1 MKGAALRVALLLVLA
16 ATAGAAPPTE
26 PAPAGGPDAVYDVL
40 VREGEDHLDQV
51 MKQLDALP
59 PGPSAADQR
68 LWAMARAEI
77 GARGGDAAW
86 SAGTLTQAVRASR
99 AVDAGLAEAD
109 EAYLTALR
117 GEREDGAGIP
127 ATAQR
132 ALAGYEAWCKAQ
144 PLPAGAASDAAAVAA
159 SGASGAAGLPAAPGP
174 CEYRRRWRLLQ
185 LLANQ
190 ARRQHATAAARSQC
204 QAALALSTAAGDSWR
219 QAWTETELA
228 LVANAE
234 RDEVRAQRHLA
245 RAHLLAERHEDV
257 WLDARLLFT
266 EATLASDRGDPD
278 AAQVALQ
285 RALALARQAHA
296 PRLEAQALLNLSDRA
311 VRVGHAAEAL
321 RMAQQ
326 GLAIAQP
333 LKLTRLER
341 ILQSNAVLARVALGR
356 QAEAR
361 QDFEA
366 LQTAWGAEG
375 ITGMQVTT
383 LREYGDAL
391 AAAGELKA
399 ALEIHHRERKLS
411 QELMLA
417 NRDAALAE
425 LRTRYD
431 REAQQ
436 RHIVQL
442 ERDNAL
448 KSAELA
454 NQGLQRKLWAL
465 GAGVLLLATSLML
478 LLLRRVRQTNRR
490 LERSRARLRVQS
502 ERDALTGLA
511 NRRHF
516 QSVLQGAV
524 AAPDEGALA
533 GGFVGALL
541 MIDIDHFKHI
551 NDDHGHAAGDA
562 VLVEVARRIAG
573 AVRGRDTV
581 ARWGGEEFLVF
592 APGLQR
598 DDAEVL
604 AQRLLQVVAGTPVA
618 LPGGTPLR
626 VAVSIG
632 HAVFPLPPHRVA
644 LSPEQALN
652 LVDMA
657 LYTAK
662 SQGRNRAVGIVRAD
676 AADAAGL
683 RALESDFERAWRE
696 GRVVL
701 RIDPGP

>member
-1 MKGAALRVALLLVLA
+1 MSRAALRGLLLALRLA
-16 ATAGAAPPTE
+16 CGLALAMGLAGPAHAAP
-26 PAPAGGPDAVYDVL
+26 ADPDADYDAL
-40 VREGEDHLDQV
+40 VREGEDHLEAV
-51 MKQLDALP
+51 MRQLDAMP
-59 PGPSAADQR
+59 PGPSPEAQR

-86 SAGTLTQAVRASR
+86 SAGTQTQAVRAARVLS
-99 AVDAGLAEAD
+99 AGLADAD

-117 GEREDGAGIP
+117 AERDDGAGIV
-127 ATAQR
+127 AGAR
-132 ALAGYEAWCKAQ
+132 KALAGYEAWCKAQ
-144 PLPAGAASDAAAVAA
+144 PAPAVAA
-159 SGASGAAGLPAAPGP
+159 SEPTGTGASDRPP

-185 LLANQ
+185 LLASQ
-190 ARRQHATAAARSQC
+190 ARRQHATAAARAHG
-204 QAALALSTAAGDSWR
+204 QAALALSTEADDAWR
-219 QAWTETELA
+219 QAWSESELA
-228 LVANAE
+228 LIANAE
-234 RDEVRAQRHLA
+234 HDEVRAQQHLA
-245 RAHLLAERHEDV
+245 RGRQLAERHEDV
-257 WLDARLLFT
+257 WLAARLLFT
-266 EATLASDRGDPD
+266 EATLASDRGDSH
-278 AAQVALQ
+278 AAQLALQ

-311 VRVGHAAEAL
+311 VRIGHAAEAL
-321 RMAQQ
+321 ALAQQ
-326 GLAIAQP
+326 GLAIVRP

-356 QAEAR
+356 EAEAR

-366 LQTAWGAEG
+366 LQTAWAAEG
-375 ITGMQVTT
+375 ITGMQVSM
-383 LREYGDAL
+383 LREYSDAL
-391 AAAGELKA
+391 AAAGDLKA

-411 QELMLA
+411 QELMQA

-465 GAGVLLLATSLML
+465 GAGVLLLVTSLML

-502 ERDALTGLA
+502 ERDPLTGLA

-524 AAPDEGALA
+524 ATAAEGTAA

-562 VLVEVARRIAG
+562 VLVEVARRIAA
-573 AVRGRDTV
+573 AVRGKDTV

-598 DDAEVL
+598 NDAEAL
-604 AQRLLQVVAGTPVA
+604 AQRLLQAVAGAPVA

-626 VAVSIG
+626 VAASIG

-662 SQGRNRAVGIVRAD
+662 SQGRNRAVGIVRAE